1 MLTCRQ
7 VTDRANDYLD
17 GELGFWPTM
26 EVRMHLLACR
36 YCRAFMK
43 QMRTAIRLIDE
54 YGFTLPPDVAPQY
67 LMDAFRRRTRG
78 GHGGSGSGATSTQG
92 DV

>member
-1 MLTCRQ
+1 MLTCRE
-7 VTDRANDYLD
+7 VSERSNDYLD
-17 GELGFWPTM
+17 GRLGFWPRM
-26 EVRMHLLACR
+26 EVRMHLLACG

-54 YGFTLPPDVAPQY
+54 YGYTLPPEDAPEA
-67 LMDAFRRRTRG
+67 LMDAFRRRAPS
-78 GHGGSGSGATSTQG
+78 GSGSTQTKG